1 MAEVSEAQKVIVGVL
16 DSHIEDGLTNYDTGR
31 NECGCCTQRPDET
44 YREHVA
50 AEIDKVLGELTRQWG
65 VVIDYPPRPEDGY
78 PGAVVVLDSYRMREA
93 AELVKRTKYPED
105 DYEVRPRWV
114 SGWTEVAE

>member
-1 MAEVSEAQKVIVGVL
+1 MSDAQDVMAEVAEKHRPYGL
-16 DSHIEDGLTNYDTGR
+16 DCKCGR
-31 NECGCCTQRPDET
+31 PINSDADWSR
-44 YREHVA
+44 HVA

-114 SGWTEVAE
+114 SGWTPGVGE

>member
-1 MAEVSEAQKVIVGVL
+1 MAEVSEAQKVMAEVVRMHERNPWGQH
-16 DSHIEDGLTNYDTGR
+16 DGWWECCCGEAYSH
-31 NECGCCTQRPDET
+31 
-44 YREHVA
+44 EHVA

-105 DYEVRPRWV
+105 DYEVRPRWA
-114 SGWTEVAE
+114 SGWTPGVSE